1 VIAVADANDTPHM
14 STTPATVGPVRLEIP
29 PSTSMSRIVR
39 LNAIGVASMA
49 GFTIDE
55 IDDVNVMVSEVMV
68 ALVEHG
74 ARSAIA
80 ISFEVVD
87 GCFTV
92 RGTTEFVNFDFDHPD
107 LALCRTV
114 LAAVST
120 SHGIAGTSER
130 VEIWA
135 SLQQQPL

>member
-1 VIAVADANDTPHM
+1 
-14 STTPATVGPVRLEIP
+14 
-29 PSTSMSRIVR
+29 MSRVAR
-39 LNAIGVASMA
+39 LTATGVASMA

-55 IDDVNVMVSEVMV
+55 IDDINVIVSEVMV

-74 ARSAIA
+74 AKDTVAVTFDVTA
-80 ISFEVVD
+80 

-92 RGTTEFVNFDFDHPD
+92 RGSTELENFDLDDPD

-120 SHGIAGTSER
+120 SHGIELSGVRA
-130 VEIWA
+130 EIWA
-135 SLQQQPL
+135 SLQQSPA